1 MNQPSNQIANT
12 ERRDFL
18 KISLGLALSSSGGI
32 SMMSLASAEASG
44 TLNAYVNINADG
56 SVTIYGPNPEVG
68 QGVNTSLPMI
78 VAEELDAKW
87 EDVQCEAAPVQQ
99 QYGMQFAGG
108 SLSIPMRWDEM
119 RKMGATA
126 REMLCR
132 AAASQWNVPR
142 DELTTANSRVLHG
155 PSGKSAHY
163 KDLVAAA

>member
-18 KISLGLALSSSGGI
+18 KISLGLALSSTGSI

-78 VAEELDAKW
+78 VAEELDATW
-87 EDVQCEAAPVQQ
+87 EDVKCEAAPVQQ
-99 QYGMQFAGG
+99 QYGMHFAGVFVYTHALG
-108 SLSIPMRWDEM
+108 
-119 RKMGATA
+119 
-126 REMLCR
+126 
-132 AAASQWNVPR
+132 
-142 DELTTANSRVLHG
+142 
-155 PSGKSAHY
+155 
-163 KDLVAAA
+163 

>member
-18 KISLGLALSSSGGI
+18 KISLGLALSSTGSI

-87 EDVQCEAAPVQQ
+87 EDVQCEGSTGSAAIR
-99 QYGMQFAGG
+99 YA
-108 SLSIPMRWDEM
+108 I
-119 RKMGATA
+119 
-126 REMLCR
+126 CR
-132 AAASQWNVPR
+132 GFSV
-142 DELTTANSRVLHG
+142 NSHALG
-155 PSGKSAHY
+155 
-163 KDLVAAA
+163 

>member
-18 KISLGLALSSSGGI
+18 KISLGLALSSTGSI

-78 VAEELDAKW
+78 AAEELDAKW

-99 QYGMQFAGG
+99 FFPLDALHFLPPRPGF
-108 SLSIPMRWDEM
+108 SLVLEGP
-119 RKMGATA
+119 
-126 REMLCR
+126 
-132 AAASQWNVPR
+132 NV
-142 DELTTANSRVLHG
+142 
-155 PSGKSAHY
+155 
-163 KDLVAAA
+163 